1 MGLFIIMNYG
11 VTYSVTYSV
20 TYGVHSSPAP

>member
-11 VTYSVTYSV
+11 VTYSVTYGV